1 MGRNAGL
8 GANMK
13 RLSVLLVTVVVLLA
27 LPAGASAA
35 AAAMSSTLVSSSAA
49 RSYSP
54 PCSLASPWVAPVVLA
69 RSAVP
74 GTIFSDG
81 FETGASAWKASGT
94 PTWAVTTYRA
104 AVGAA
109 SVYCAGSQIAA
120 PGPYANNMDNW
131 LEAGPFDL
139 SKVTAA
145 TFSYRFWMS
154 TPKDADWLMAG
165 VSTDGRNFAGFVYSG
180 DSGGWLARD
189 IDLTKAAGLG
199 NVCGRSQVWFGLSFR
214 SDASVTGEGAYV
226 DDVQLLDTSLAPQ
239 PLPDL
244 DISLDVRNPMKHMER
259 VVRLGT
265 RLMVDGRVQDT
276 ADDSVDVS
284 GIPVVLTVQRSTTSG
299 WVTVKVGSAVVGAK
313 GGFAWRTYK
322 PSKKGEYTVQA
333 TIAATADHGT
343 GQSPSLQF
351 FVR

>member
-1 MGRNAGL
+1 L
-8 GANMK
+8 K
-13 RLSVLLVTVVVLLA
+13 RLSVLLLTVAVLLA
-27 LPAGASAA
+27 LPAAASAA
-35 AAAMSSTLVSSSAA
+35 AAAMSSTLVSGSGA
-49 RSYSP
+49 RSFSP
-54 PCSLASPWVAPVVLA
+54 LCSPSSPWVAPVVLA

-81 FETGASAWKASGT
+81 FEFGNSAWKASGI

-104 AVGAA
+104 AVGAS

-131 LEAGPFDL
+131 LVAGPFDL

-154 TPKDADWLMAG
+154 TQKDADLLMVG
-165 VSTDGRNFAGFVYSG
+165 VSTDDRDFAGVVYSG
-180 DSGGWLARD
+180 DSGGWLARG
-189 IDLTKAAGLG
+189 IDLTKAPGLG
-199 NVCGRSQVWFGLSFR
+199 NVCGRGQVWFGFSFR
-214 SDASVTGEGAYV
+214 SDAAVTGEGAYV
-226 DDVQLLDTSLAPQ
+226 DDVQLLDTSLVPQ

-244 DISLDVRNPMKHMER
+244 DVSLDVRNPMKHMDR
-259 VVRLGT
+259 VVRLGK
-265 RLMVDGRVQDT
+265 RLMVDGCVQDT
-276 ADDSVDVS
+276 ADDSADVS
-284 GIPVVLTVQRSTTSG
+284 GMPVVLTVQRSTGSG
-299 WVTVKVGSAVVGAK
+299 WVTVKVGSAVADAK

-343 GQSPSLQF
+343 GQSPLLQF